1 MYLIPMGLLLLA
13 DAGLAAAHAESL
25 TWAGY
30 GRSLVPVIL
39 GNIVGGSGLVAL
51 VYYAIYRHGRD
62 RGNKSRNGK

>member
-1 MYLIPMGLLLLA
+1 MYLIPMGLLLQTGG
-13 DAGLAAAHAESL
+13 DISAAHAESL

-51 VYYAIYRHGRD
+51 VYYVIYRHGRD